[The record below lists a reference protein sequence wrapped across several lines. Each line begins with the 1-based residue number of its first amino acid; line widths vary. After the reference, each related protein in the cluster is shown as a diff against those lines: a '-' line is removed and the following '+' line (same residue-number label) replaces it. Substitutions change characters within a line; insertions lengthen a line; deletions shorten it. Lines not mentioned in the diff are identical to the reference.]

1 MGLKSSEASE
11 IITLM
16 SESRIVE
23 PVKGRSIIVVRIR
36 SHMIILSI
44 YKFFYSSVKFLLCV
58 IVVQVDHLIF

>member
-23 PVKGRSIIVVRIR
+23 PVKGRSIIVVRMR
-36 SHMIILSI
+36 SHMIIFANSSI
-44 YKFFYSSVKFLLCV
+44 AV
-58 IVVQVDHLIF
+58 